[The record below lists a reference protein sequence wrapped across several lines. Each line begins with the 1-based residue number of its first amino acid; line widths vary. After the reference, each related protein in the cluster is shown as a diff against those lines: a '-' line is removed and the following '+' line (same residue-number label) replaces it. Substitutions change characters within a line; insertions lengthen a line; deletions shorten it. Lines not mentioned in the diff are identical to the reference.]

1 MKNFT
6 LNFNKK
12 VMNVSYTMYNDKLH
26 GFSFDLTAEY
36 YFNVTKLF
44 IYFKLSV
51 PENYQDT
58 NFKREYYKTVF
69 DVEKAMKGMQRNFM
83 VNLIIDMFT
92 ASRKF
97 EFKMP
102 LTKVDKFEKDLERQ
116 I

>member
-12 VMNVSYTMYNDKLH
+12 VMNVSYEMYNGVN

-44 IYFKLSV
+44 TYFKLSV
-51 PENYQDT
+51 PENTQDKS
-58 NFKREYYKTVF
+58 FKREYYKTVF
-69 DVEKAMKGMQRNFM
+69 DVEKAMKGMQGNFM

-92 ASRKF
+92 ANRKF

-102 LTKVDKFEKDLERQ
+102 LMKVNL
-116 I
+116 